1 MTNMVNVRA
10 DIQTLINDL
19 EPDFIKYEP
28 VIVAWAL
35 NGGLAVLLGNVVHL
49 TSVQEAAVTTI
60 ATGVVAVFTALHTKP
75 FAATAFTGAL
85 TTILVAGAAFG
96 LHLPAADIGV
106 GVAILASVAGLG
118 LRANVSPVAEPTPAV
133 INKQWVPANPVNVQK

>member
-1 MTNMVNVRA
+1 MTNMENVRA
-10 DIQTLINDL
+10 DIKTLINDL

-35 NGGLAVLLGNVVHL
+35 NGGLAVALGDVAHL

-60 ATGVVAVFTALHTKP
+60 ATGLVAIFTALHTKP

-85 TTILVAGAAFG
+85 TTVLVAGAAFG
-96 LHLPAADIGV
+96 LHLPAQDIGV
-106 GVAILASVAGLG
+106 GVAILASIAGLG
-118 LRANVSPVAEPTPAV
+118 LRANVSPVAEPVPPA
-133 INKQWVPANPVNVQK
+133 PALIEK

>member
-1 MTNMVNVRA
+1 MTNMVNVQA
-10 DIQTLINDL
+10 DIKALINDL

-49 TSVQEAAVTTI
+49 TSIQEAAVTTI
-60 ATGVVAVFTALHTKP
+60 ATGAVAIFTALHTKP

-96 LHLPAADIGV
+96 LHLPAQDIGV
-106 GVAILASVAGLG
+106 GVAVIAALAGLG
-118 LRANVSPVAEPTPAV
+118 LRANVSPVAVKPTTSPP
-133 INKQWVPANPVNVQK
+133 IQPVPVDPVPVDQ

>member
-1 MTNMVNVRA
+1 MTNMVNVQA
-10 DIQTLINDL
+10 DIKTLINDL

-35 NGGLAVLLGNVVHL
+35 NGGLAVLLGDVVHL
-49 TSVQEAAVTTI
+49 TSVQTAAVTTI
-60 ATGVVAVFTALHTKP
+60 ATGVVAIFTALHTKP

-96 LHLPAADIGV
+96 LHLPATDIGV
-106 GVAILASVAGLG
+106 GVAVLASVAGLG
-118 LRANVSPVAEPTPAV
+118 LRANVSPVAEPAPIVPEV
-133 INKQWVPANPVNVQK
+133 INKQWVPADPK